1 MRDRIKPFGHGC
13 ATAWEKT
20 TIIFAVLIYLTTII
34 TAIGFLLGYKP
45 RNGLSMPKFDGQEEE
60 SKQTSIKDPTRG
72 TPDGG
77 ELSEEG
83 DITETQTP
91 TSKNDR
97 QPKLED
103 PASTEPIFKKE
114 TETYSAT
121 VTFSRSQCLA
131 GKPLELEEAIRKA
144 KKNVSSSLERNQETK
159 FRTRNLQ

>member
-1 MRDRIKPFGHGC
+1 
-13 ATAWEKT
+13 
-20 TIIFAVLIYLTTII
+20 
-34 TAIGFLLGYKP
+34 
-45 RNGLSMPKFDGQEEE
+45 MPKRLSFGCQEEE
-60 SKQTSIKDPTRG
+60 SKQSLMNDPTRG

-97 QPKLED
+97 QP
-103 PASTEPIFKKE
+103 
-114 TETYSAT
+114 
-121 VTFSRSQCLA
+121 
-131 GKPLELEEAIRKA
+131 KPLELEEAIRKA

>member
-1 MRDRIKPFGHGC
+1 
-13 ATAWEKT
+13 
-20 TIIFAVLIYLTTII
+20 
-34 TAIGFLLGYKP
+34 
-45 RNGLSMPKFDGQEEE
+45 MPKRLSFGCQEEE
-60 SKQTSIKDPTRG
+60 SKQSLMNDPTRG

-144 KKNVSSSLERNQETK
+144 KKNVGSSLERNQETK

>member
-60 SKQTSIKDPTRG
+60 SKQMSIKDPTRG

-97 QPKLED
+97 QPK
-103 PASTEPIFKKE
+103 
-114 TETYSAT
+114 
-121 VTFSRSQCLA
+121 
-131 GKPLELEEAIRKA
+131 PLELEEAIRKA